1 MPNWSIMPAACGEG
15 VAMKKANPIVFA
27 DYPDLDIIRVA
38 DTYYMCTTTMHVFPG
53 GEILSSRDLINWE
66 HCAYAYDILGEHPG
80 QRLDDG
86 KGIYG
91 QGMWAGCL
99 RYHAGLFH
107 LVFMCND
114 THSAYYYTAEKAQGP
129 WTRHPMAGFYHDPSI
144 LFDDDGRVYIA
155 YDCRDIHITELLPDL
170 SAPKEGGLDRI
181 VIHDDCEGLGWEGT
195 HLYKLNGKYY
205 IFGIHWPKGG
215 LRAEGCHVAD
225 SLEGEFK
232 GGEILCQPF
241 HGREKDGPAQG
252 GIVQTPEGDWY
263 LMVFQDHGAV
273 GRVPVLVPM
282 RWENDY
288 PVVDGVPETVEG
300 VTQAAQTKPLV
311 VSESLRDGL
320 NEVWQWNHEPH
331 WEFIHQDENG
341 LRLTTDR
348 VVATV
353 ETAINTLTQRTFGPA
368 CTVEV
373 TVDGAGLQDGD
384 RAGLCA
390 LQGDHGEIALTR
402 TADGYGLAVY
412 TKEKGC
418 VAQRAAAP
426 WQHSSVRLRA
436 CFDFADDTVCFFY
449 QQERQWQPL
458 GEKHHLKY
466 NMDHF
471 MGVRESLFCYS
482 TKQPGGSAVFT
493 DFTFQVNE

>member
-1 MPNWSIMPAACGEG
+1 
-15 VAMKKANPIVFA
+15 MKKANPIVFA

-225 SLEGEFK
+225 SLEGEFN

-471 MGVRESLFCYS
+471 MGVREGLFCYS